1 MAGRNHMNRQEIEQ
15 KIGSV
20 KNLITYRET
29 SLVEARERLKELEQ
43 ALASAKPDRPETK
56 VFRWGGSP
64 GSAAD
69 GMPELTVG
77 PWTRN
82 PDINRDTIGIGLI
95 ERRRGG
101 IWSGDGEVHEVWFPV
116 FGDGTDRLIAT
127 LEEWRD
133 YANKT
138 GKWSE
143 EKPLWCPMCKK
154 YHSPGDEVYDDTKA
168 RVDSGK
174 WTGVKPE

>member
-1 MAGRNHMNRQEIEQ
+1 MNRQDLELQIASAKKVVE
-15 KIGSV
+15 
-20 KNLITYRET
+20 YREDILN
-29 SLVEARERLKELEQ
+29 SARERLKELEQ
-43 ALASAKPDRPETK
+43 SLASAEPDRPETK

-64 GSAAD
+64 GASGD
-69 GMPELTVG
+69 GTPELTVG
-77 PWTRN
+77 PWKSN
-82 PDINRDTIGIGLI
+82 PDINRGTIGIRLI
-95 ERRRGG
+95 GWRRGG
-101 IWSGDGEVHEVWFPV
+101 IWSRDGEATEIWFPV
-116 FGDGTDRLIAT
+116 FDDGVDNLIAA

-143 EKPLWCPMCKK
+143 EKPLWCLLCDK
-154 YHSPGDEVYDDTKA
+154 YHSPGEDGYNDTKV

>member
-1 MAGRNHMNRQEIEQ
+1 MNRQDLELQIASAK
-15 KIGSV
+15 KIV
-20 KNLITYRET
+20 EYREGVLN
-29 SLVEARERLKELEQ
+29 SARERLKELEQ
-43 ALASAKPDRPETK
+43 SLASAEPDRPEPK

-64 GSAAD
+64 GSSAD

-77 PWTRN
+77 PWNRN
-82 PDINRDTIGIGLI
+82 PDINRSTIGIRLI

-101 IWSGDGEVHEVWFPV
+101 IWSDDGEAHEVWFPV
-116 FGDGTDRLIAT
+116 SGDGADNLIAA